1 MKEKM
6 KVMIVDDSSII
17 RKLISSYIDEYNIE
31 IVAEASD
38 GKKALDLFTKFK
50 PDIVTM
56 DIVMPEMDGLTVIEK
71 MLKIDNKVKI
81 MAITALNDKS
91 TGIEAIKLGA
101 KSFMLKPFTPE
112 KIKTAFSK
120 LIG

>member
-1 MKEKM
+1 
-6 KVMIVDDSSII
+6 
-17 RKLISSYIDEYNIE
+17 
-31 IVAEASD
+31 
-38 GKKALDLFTKFK
+38 LDLFKKFK

-56 DIVMPEMDGLTVIEK
+56 DIVMPEMDGLTVIGE
-71 MLKIDNKVKI
+71 MLKIDSNVKI
-81 MAITALNDKS
+81 MTITSLNDKS